1 MMRVEAVLH
10 NMLFVIAGYC
20 SNMIRSTKQRICKAR
35 GMISHDVG
43 KGPYD
48 EYSLYELQLLPK
60 CARATH
66 PILLTISQVHCALIK
81 KAMHSQVRYVHLFL
95 SLIARVKLEIL

>member
-1 MMRVEAVLH
+1 MMRLEAVLH

-48 EYSLYELQLLPK
+48 EYSLYSGFSPSV
-60 CARATH
+60 RAQHT
-66 PILLTISQVHCALIK
+66 PNFADN
-81 KAMHSQVRYVHLFL
+81 
-95 SLIARVKLEIL
+95 